1 MLDLKLSG
9 KAALVTGAS
18 SGIGRATA
26 RLLAK
31 EGVKVALVARNEAR
45 LQQVQ
50 EQIARDGGEALVAAG
65 DVTNTSFAEYAVAK
79 TVETFGGLDILVN
92 AAGILETGTIEN
104 TTLEAW
110 DRMMNVNLRAVFY
123 LMHLAVPHLV
133 KSKGVIINVSSVNG
147 VRSFPGVL
155 AYNVS
160 KSAVDQLTRCAA
172 LELADK
178 GVRVN
183 SVNPGVT
190 ITELHRRAGMD
201 EEAYR
206 KFIEHSYDTHPIAR
220 GLNRM
225 AEPEDV
231 AHLIV
236 YLASPLAEWI
246 TGVNYLVDGGRGQT
260 CFR

>member
-9 KAALVTGAS
+9 KVALVTGAS

-26 RLLAK
+26 QLMGK
-31 EGVKVALVARNEAR
+31 EGVRVGLVARNGERLEEVKKQIEA
-45 LQQVQ
+45 
-50 EQIARDGGEALVAAG
+50 EGGQATVIAG
-65 DVTNTSFAEYAVAK
+65 DVTEPSFAEKAVAE
-79 TVETFGGLDILVN
+79 VVNRFGQLDILVN
-92 AAGILETGTIEN
+92 AAGILESGTIET

-133 KSKGVIINVSSVNG
+133 KTKGAIVNVSSVNG

-160 KSAVDQLTRCAA
+160 KAGVDQLTRCAA
-172 LELADK
+172 LELAEK

-201 EEAYR
+201 DKTYR
-206 KFIEHSYDTHPIAR
+206 AFIERSYDTHPIAR

-225 AEPEDV
+225 AQPEDV
-231 AHLIV
+231 ANMIL
-236 YLASPLAEWI
+236 YLASPVAEWI